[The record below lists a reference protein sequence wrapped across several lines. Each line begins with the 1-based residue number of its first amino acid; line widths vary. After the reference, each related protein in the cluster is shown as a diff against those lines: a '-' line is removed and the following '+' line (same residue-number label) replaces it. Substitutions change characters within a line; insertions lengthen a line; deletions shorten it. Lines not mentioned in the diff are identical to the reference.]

1 MYSLAMHLIGT
12 FLAAQQKQIRGN
24 KWHLFDV
31 ADWQMFGLI
40 QLTIWATHIV
50 RKKLRLSSR
59 HTRTL

>member
-50 RKKLRLSSR
+50 RKN
-59 HTRTL
+59 